1 MVFDKTGTLTK
12 GVFKVQKIEPIDNKE
27 EILKYAA
34 YAEYFSNHPIAKAI
48 KEEYNKEIEK
58 EKIKDIE
65 EISGQGIVAYIN
77 GKEVRVGNT
86 KLMEEINFNK
96 KEGNGTVVYVAVDRK
111 YIGKIVISDEIKE
124 DSKESIRILKEM
136 GIKKFAI
143 LTGDRKKVGENI
155 GKTLGI
161 EEVYSDLLPV
171 DKVEKMQEIM
181 EQNRGIS
188 AFVGD
193 GLNDAPVIAMADCGI
208 AMGGFGT
215 ESAIEAADVVIMKD
229 RPSQIITAIRIA
241 RKTMR
246 IAKENI
252 TIALAIKLL
261 VLILSFFGIATMWEA
276 VFADVGVT
284 ILATLN
290 ALRTLK
296 N

>member
-229 RPSQIITAIRIA
+229 KPSQIITAIRIA

-296 N
+296 I